1 MAVYSRNAGSS
12 PSNNNNNNLP
22 QTNNQ
27 NTSVA
32 PMMSKDIGDVIVKSL
47 ETVTETLS
55 KDDVPVSY
63 KDVEKA
69 VTEGINNSE
78 LIDINEKNITITNK
92 NAVTTKTTEKTVA
105 GGKADAALAEKYE
118 QEKYIKW
125 EEFQRKVQKWKEA
138 DAKAEKQQREKD
150 LNDIKNKVNE
160 TFATVVSGIENPLKG
175 VSDLLD
181 KTVKD
186 FSTGFLAG
194 FKDARK
200 KRDDIGLDNNLSI
213 PSVGNVLTDR
223 NIISDSLEESS
234 VGANVEDIRD
244 VVVENGFDEAVP
256 NIVKDNVVEEV
267 IPDITRVNEPEKI
280 VPNVTEINN
289 FEKLLPNV
297 TETNKPEEPERRNE
311 TIIETEQTSAED
323 LAKEFLGKILPTLL
337 PKMNEIIPYEYD
349 FSDVEVPESKEL
361 VPANVTPKRENEI
374 DISKSLTFPI
384 EIPFNQEREQSYENL
399 KNVTPEEEYKKSD
412 EPSEGTVKGET
423 SQIDELIDLVSE
435 DVETNRL
442 SMEQSFNAADMS
454 DLIKEERT
462 DKDIEEGRQKQKDD
476 EDKKDKS
483 EDKKRQT
490 EQLNATQSVGYA
502 VGKVVGKFGET
513 VLLITAI
520 SAVASQVFVFLKGQL
535 YKMIADMP
543 VKRDA
548 TIAKVKS
555 AIETVP
561 GHIKIAFSELLSK
574 VRIMGQPIFGTMSKD
589 DKAQLKEYQK
599 KEETLNN
606 LADKYGVDI
615 STEEGKEK
623 LKKEIVNKELLG
635 SGTGSYGYDSLAP
648 EIYSDLLTPTDEDER
663 DAILERTG
671 ITKEDIARLEELN
684 KAERGEG
691 LFGKGKRELTGEE
704 KRWRNTIAVKYA
716 QDLYDREYGMT
727 EEQQAE
733 YEDLKERKNAKLT
746 PEYFDKQREK
756 LKEEQEENFQEN
768 LTEAARKRMAEGTLT
783 AYQAAQYQEK
793 GVDIRGLIGEWS
805 VDEQNQGKQ
814 YQFAKES
821 KEEHFLNNEYKDWV
835 NSWNDFAKELKL
847 DLGIKVENNA
857 TDPMNVNR

>member
-1 MAVYSRNAGSS
+1 MAVYSRNAGSLP
-12 PSNNNNNNLP
+12 PSSNNNNLP
-22 QTNNQ
+22 SVNNQ
-27 NTSVA
+27 NTSIA
-32 PMMSKDIGDVIVKSL
+32 PMMSKDIGDVIIKSL

-69 VTEGINNSE
+69 VTEGINKSE
-78 LIDINEKNITITNK
+78 LIDTLDKDLVNVGKSSVASKTIGK
-92 NAVTTKTTEKTVA
+92 PVA

-138 DAKAEKQQREKD
+138 DAKAEKQQREKE

-175 VSDLLD
+175 VSNLLD

-200 KRDDIGLDNNLSI
+200 KKDNVGLDNNLSI

-234 VGANVEDIRD
+234 IGSNVEDIRN
-244 VVVENGFDEAVP
+244 VVVENGF
-256 NIVKDNVVEEV
+256 EETV
-267 IPDITRVNEPEKI
+267 PDITTVSEFVEDESYDK
-280 VPNVTEINN
+280 T
-289 FEKLLPNV
+289 
-297 TETNKPEEPERRNE
+297 KP
-311 TIIETEQTSAED
+311 QTSSVTSN
-323 LAKEFLGKILPTLL
+323 EFAQSFMGKILPTLL
-337 PKMNEIIPYEYD
+337 PKMNEIVPYGYD
-349 FSDVEVPESKEL
+349 FSEIETPESKDI
-361 VPANVTPKRENEI
+361 VPANVNSNQETDLNI
-374 DISKSLTFPI
+374 LKSLSFPI
-384 EIPFNQEREQSYENL
+384 EIPFEQKQEENFR
-399 KNVTPEEEYKKSD
+399 NVTPEEEYNKKFE
-412 EPSEGTVKGET
+412 EPSEGAVKDKN
-423 SQIDELIDLVSE
+423 SQIDELIDLVTE

-442 SMEQSFNAADMS
+442 NMEMSHNAADIS
-454 DLIKEERT
+454 DLIKAEQT
-462 DKDIEEGRQKQKDD
+462 DKDVEEGRQKQKDD
-476 EDKKDKS
+476 ENKKDKD
-483 EDKKRQT
+483 EDKKKQT

-623 LKKEIVNKELLG
+623 LKKEVVNKELLG

-716 QDLYDREYGMT
+716 QDLYDRNYGMT

-793 GVDIRGLIGEWS
+793 GVDIRGLISDWS
-805 VDEQNQGKQ
+805 VDEQNQDKQ

-835 NSWNDFAKELKL
+835 NSWNNFAKELKL